1 MAEPKDYTMA
11 EQKTYTRLSMA
22 STAIG
27 YTARCLRWLRRVRRR
42 SGLFHPVRSDSS
54 DSAASGHIAGQGDA
68 RYRGRRI
75 VRCRPCTRPYFYS
88 TRRVHR
94 GPARERLAARYLAGD
109 LPLAPSAM
117 KRTQCRGRR
126 RQAKAE
132 ASMSSSRTLSLSAP
146 SAESET
152 KAKAPP

>member
-1 MAEPKDYTMA
+1 MTLTSLYGVWFL
-11 EQKTYTRLSMA
+11 LSPLVFLHSRKSMG
-22 STAIG
+22 SPL
-27 YTARCLRWLRRVRRR
+27 CQHV
-42 SGLFHPVRSDSS
+42 SGL
-54 DSAASGHIAGQGDA
+54 
-68 RYRGRRI
+68 
-75 VRCRPCTRPYFYS
+75 RP
-88 TRRVHR
+88 
-94 GPARERLAARYLAGD
+94 LKRYLAGD

>member
-1 MAEPKDYTMA
+1 MA

-94 GPARERLAARYLAGD
+94 GPARERLAPATSRPVSYGEQHLLARTLLLPSLAV
-109 LPLAPSAM
+109 LPLPSQALPCATLHTHCTHLFV
-117 KRTQCRGRR
+117 RNCR
-126 RQAKAE
+126 
-132 ASMSSSRTLSLSAP
+132 LSQTEFDRL
-146 SAESET
+146 
-152 KAKAPP
+152 PPH